1 MKLSIYFF
9 FAFVLILTAPLNSC
23 KKDTVALNDTTDS
36 IIDSTLIKDTTT
48 LFNDSLKTSWELKFD
63 NQTYNWTGLYKDVDK
78 GFANFGKNEQGNG
91 LVLYSKENEMYI
103 SFSNIPTKVGSQT
116 YDLVSATNQKAMFI
130 KSSLYE
136 GATFSTVQND
146 KVQLTILKFTNKLG
160 GVIQGTFKGTV
171 TKTADPL
178 SQAKLI
184 EGSFTAYNN
193 SLTPAP

>member
-36 IIDSTLIKDTTT
+36 IVDSTLIKDTTT
-48 LFNDSLKTSWELKFD
+48 LFNDSLKTNWNLKFD
-63 NQTYNWTGLYKDVDK
+63 SQSFSWSGLYKDVDN
-78 GFANFGKNEQGNG
+78 GYANFGKNEQGNG

-103 SFSNIPTKVGSQT
+103 SFLNIPTKIGSQT
-116 YDLVSATNQKAMFI
+116 YDLLSISSKKGMFI
-130 KSSLYE
+130 KSRLYA
-136 GATFSTVQND
+136 GATFSTAQND
-146 KVQLTILKFTNKLG
+146 KVELTITKFTNQLG

-171 TKTADPL
+171 TKDLL
-178 SQAKLI
+178 SQAKSI

>member
-36 IIDSTLIKDTTT
+36 IVDSTLIKDTTT
-48 LFNDSLKTSWELKFD
+48 LFNDSLKTNWNLKFD
-63 NQTYNWTGLYKDVDK
+63 SQSFSWSGLYKDVDN
-78 GFANFGKNEQGNG
+78 GYANFGKNEQGNG

-130 KSSLYE
+130 KSSLYN

-146 KVQLTILKFTNKLG
+146 KVELTITKFTNQLG

-171 TKTADPL
+171 TKDLL
-178 SQAKLI
+178 SQAKSI

-193 SLTPAP
+193 SPTTAP

>member
-9 FAFVLILTAPLNSC
+9 IAFVIILSAPLNSC

-36 IIDSTLIKDTTT
+36 IVDSTLIKDTTT
-48 LFNDSLKTSWELKFD
+48 LFNDSLKTSWNLKFD
-63 NQTYNWTGLYKDVDK
+63 SQLFSWSGSYK
-78 GFANFGKNEQGNG
+78 NTNEGSAIYSKPEQENG
-91 LVLYSKENEMYI
+91 IILYSKKYEMYI
-103 SFSNIPTKVGSQT
+103 SFSNIPTKIGSQT
-116 YDLVSATNQKAMFI
+116 YDLLSISSKKGMFI
-130 KSSLYE
+130 KSSLYA
-136 GATFSTVQND
+136 GATFSTAQND
-146 KVQLTILKFTNKLG
+146 KVELTITKFTNQLG

>member
-9 FAFVLILTAPLNSC
+9 IAFILILSAPLNSC
-23 KKDTVALNDTTDS
+23 KKDTVAVKDTTDS
-36 IIDSTLIKDTTT
+36 LIDSTLIKDTTT

-91 LVLYSKENEMYI
+91 LVLYSKENEIYI

-160 GVIQGTFKGTV
+160 GVIQGTFKGSV
-171 TKTADPL
+171 TKTAVPL